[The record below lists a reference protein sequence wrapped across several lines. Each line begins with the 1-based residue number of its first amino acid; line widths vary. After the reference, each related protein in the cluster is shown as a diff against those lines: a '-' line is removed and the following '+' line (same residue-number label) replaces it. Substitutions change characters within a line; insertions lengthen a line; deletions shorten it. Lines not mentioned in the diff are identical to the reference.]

1 MVNVELYELNRNDR
15 HPRRFAT
22 LHVDAGDLQ
31 IDGDE
36 TKAREIIERVSV
48 PDLDSGDGIVRFEDD
63 PERWARF
70 LPAAL
75 RGPYL
80 TATCEQEFPS
90 PHSVRELDVRL
101 AETARSAERNEH
113 SEQ

>member
-1 MVNVELYELNRNDR
+1 MVDVELYEMNRNDR
-15 HPRRFAT
+15 QPRRFAT
-22 LHVDAGDLQ
+22 LHVNGQQLT

-36 TKAREIIERVSV
+36 PKVREIIDRVSV
-48 PDLDSGDGIVRFEDD
+48 PDLDSGATLVFADD

-80 TATCEQEFPS
+80 TATCAQEFPT
-90 PHSVRELDVRL
+90 PAAITKLDQQ
-101 AETARSAERNEH
+101 ASSTAW
-113 SEQ
+113 